1 MKLLLDEN
9 IHVKFKYRLL
19 EKGFEVSTVFEKKW
33 NAKKNGELLRLMIEE
48 GYTHLITF
56 DKNLPLQQNFN
67 SLPIPVIVISAPYNT
82 NDMIM
87 EMYNEIIDAI
97 TMAEVGLNTVKYI
110 KKEK

>member
-48 GYTHLITF
+48 DTHI
-56 DKNLPLQQNFN
+56 
-67 SLPIPVIVISAPYNT
+67 
-82 NDMIM
+82 
-87 EMYNEIIDAI
+87 
-97 TMAEVGLNTVKYI
+97 
-110 KKEK
+110 